1 MEIFWMASLH
11 IRWLAGFDSRDSI
24 CRIRLAYAVA
34 YAVAS
39 AVACAVACAVANAAA
54 CAVAN
59 AAACAIS
66 YSTARAVACTAAR
79 MAERPHKGGGNEES
93 EGRLRKGAC

>member
-24 CRIRLAYAVA
+24 CWIRL
-34 YAVAS
+34 
-39 AVACAVACAVANAAA
+39 ACAVACAVAY
-54 CAVAN
+54 

-79 MAERPHKGGGNEES
+79 MAERPHREVEMKNGE
-93 EGRLRKGAC
+93 